1 MRLKSFLLPFVL
13 ALLIASCKSTS
24 PINTSKNE
32 ANKSKFSK
40 NEKRKT
46 AQLIDE
52 LISTAKENIGV
63 KYKYAGTS
71 KAGYDCSGLI
81 YSVYKS
87 QDIVLPRNSY
97 EQSKVGQ
104 AINLKKDQAQKGD
117 LVFFTTN
124 SSRQINHVGL
134 VTEVTDQG
142 ISFIHSSTSKGVIIS
157 STKEPYYKR
166 TLIQVNRIF

>member
-1 MRLKSFLLPFVL
+1 MRLQSFLLTIAL

-24 PINTSKNE
+24 PIITSKNE
-32 ANKSKFSK
+32 ANKSKLSK
-40 NEKRKT
+40 NDKRKT

-52 LISTAKENIGV
+52 LISTASENIGV

-81 YSVYKS
+81 YTIFKS

-97 EQSKVGQ
+97 EQSKIGQ
-104 AINLKKDQAQKGD
+104 AINLKKDHAQKGD
-117 LVFFTTN
+117 LIFFTTN
-124 SSRQINHVGL
+124 SSKQINHVGL
-134 VTEVTDQG
+134 VTEVTDHE
-142 ISFIHSSTSKGVIIS
+142 ISFVHSSTSKGVIIS